1 MLAKRLS
8 LLLLVLLTAAAATA
22 EEKSFTLLGKSTL
35 TYMRL
40 QLRVQDP
47 SMKAVRV
54 YAQPSNT
61 LLGVFVNEA
70 GAEPMSK
77 SKWLEQT
84 FPSAQR
90 PERFPLGAFEFR
102 KDAAM
107 MVRSDLPKP
116 GDDHVEIYIYRGGKK
131 KEEKIEVRD
140 TPTDFTFEK

>member
-1 MLAKRLS
+1 MIKRFP
-8 LLLLVLLTAAAATA
+8 LLLLVLLTAAVTTA
-22 EEKSFTLLGKSTL
+22 EEKSLALLGKASL

-70 GAEPMSK
+70 GPEPMSK

-84 FPSAQR
+84 FPPAHR

-116 GDDHVEIYIYRGGKK
+116 GDDRLEVYIYRGGKK
-131 KEEKIEVRD
+131 KEEKIEIRD
-140 TPTDFTFEK
+140 NPTDFKY

>member
-1 MLAKRLS
+1 MLKRFPLV
-8 LLLLVLLTAAAATA
+8 LLVLLTAAAVTA

-35 TYMRL
+35 NYMRL
-40 QLRVQDP
+40 QLRVQDS

-61 LLGVFVNEA
+61 LLGVFVNED
-70 GAEPMSK
+70 GPEPMSK

-84 FPSAQR
+84 FPSDQR
-90 PERFPLGAFEFR
+90 PERFPLGAFAFR
-102 KDAAM
+102 KDATM

-116 GDDHVEIYIYRGGKK
+116 GDDRLEVYIYRGGKK

-140 TPTDFTFEK
+140 NPTDFTFEK